1 MKRSPLKTVL
11 GTTLLI
17 LLLQSGS
24 WCAESIEDLVL
35 KGSYREVIQNY
46 GADKTLNPTENYL
59 LGLCYRE
66 TGETRKAENVWQT
79 LISGPE
85 KERSLLALAHLKS
98 KDGALTESEKIFR
111 QFSREFPNS
120 QYQPTALLG
129 LAEVLFRKNKTHEP
143 QGSLDILNR
152 LRRRYPFSGEA
163 EKATQF
169 LNRESGPYTIQIGS
183 FVDLNRAERVTEDL
197 SSKGYEAYVAR
208 ILDVSVIY
216 RVRIGNFKDKK
227 EAESAGQSLKKN
239 TGIENYFITK

>member
-17 LLLQSGS
+17 LLLKSVS
-24 WCAESIEDLVL
+24 WCAEGIEELVL
-35 KGSYREVIQNY
+35 KGSYREAIQNY

-59 LGLCYRE
+59 LGFCYQE
-66 TGETRKAENVWQT
+66 AGETRKAENIWQA
-79 LISGPE
+79 LLSGPK

-120 QYQPTALLG
+120 QYQPAALLG
-129 LAEVLFRKNKTHEP
+129 LAEVLSRKNKTQE
-143 QGSLDILNR
+143 SLDIMNR

-163 EKATQF
+163 EKATRF
-169 LNRESGPYTIQIGS
+169 LNRELGPYTIQIGS

-197 SSKGYEAYVAR
+197 SSKGYEAYIAR
-208 ILDVSVIY
+208 ILDGSVSY
-216 RVRIGNFKDKK
+216 RYHVRIGNFKDKK
-227 EAESAGQSLKKN
+227 KAESAGQVLKNN
-239 TGIENYFITK
+239 TGLDYFITK